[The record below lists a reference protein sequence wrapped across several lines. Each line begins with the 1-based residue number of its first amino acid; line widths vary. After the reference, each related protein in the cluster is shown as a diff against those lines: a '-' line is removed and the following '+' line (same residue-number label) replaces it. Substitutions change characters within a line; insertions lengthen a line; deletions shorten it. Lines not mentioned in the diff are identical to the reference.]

1 MIKSHHAVY
10 NKNIKYPITGGPC
23 MEAGGLE
30 VDDEPP
36 DAVVSHPVVF
46 QGRLLA
52 KILVQLILDLFQET
66 GKASLVDGEGRLH
79 CQRGHR
85 GHAHGALSVLVATI
99 TSIVQAWGILGAL
112 GRSGKGEAVHRECR
126 GRPHW
131 PRLSPAVSLI
141 SVGFLASGG
150 PIRGP
155 CIPLSK

>member
-85 GHAHGALSVLVATI
+85 GHAHGAQSVLVATI
-99 TSIVQAWGILGAL
+99 TSIVQPWGILGVL
-112 GRSGKGEAVHRECR
+112 ERPGKVEAVHRECTSLV
-126 GRPHW
+126 PVLLC
-131 PRLSPAVSLI
+131 LSS
-141 SVGFLASGG
+141 
-150 PIRGP
+150 R
-155 CIPLSK
+155 